1 MQALKHWPLYLI
13 ARVLPAAIG
22 FAGIAIYTRLLD
34 PGSFGTYALLLSTAF
49 GIGLIGF
56 SWIRVA
62 SLRFA
67 ATIDAEGEP
76 ALLVTIACAFAATSA
91 LVAAVILLVVRVY
104 DPNLGCNLAL
114 LTAGCAIA
122 SAWFELNITL
132 LQARLQVLGVGLLQL
147 GRGVGTLLCSVV
159 LIYAGLGAQALLVGF
174 IAGNL
179 AGFGSIFLWR
189 SALRGRLDG
198 ALLRRFFH
206 FGWPS
211 SASSVSYL
219 SMTFQRYALDAA
231 GGSAVVGIY
240 AAATDFSQQT
250 VGLLM
255 GTATLAG
262 QPLAFRARDLGAKR
276 QLSEQMR
283 NNARLLF
290 AVGFPAA
297 AGLIA
302 LADPIAQI
310 YLGPRFHVHAG
321 PLMALAAGSI
331 FLSGLR
337 GGYFE
342 QAFEIAFKTRAVALN
357 AFARVALTV
366 AFSLWLIP
374 RSGAVGAAVALLLA
388 EFIGLLMS
396 IAWARRLMH
405 VPIPVLSWFKIAAA
419 TAIMV
424 AVLALVPLRTT
435 ILGLAIAV
443 AAGAL
448 AYGASIALL
457 HVRGLRAIASS
468 LWRAAP
474 QQTPL

>member
-1 MQALKHWPLYLI
+1 MQAFKHWPLYLV
-13 ARVLPAAIG
+13 ARLLPAAIG

-34 PGSFGTYALLLSTAF
+34 PASFGIYALLLSTSF
-49 GIGLIGF
+49 GIGMIGF

-67 ATIDAEGEP
+67 ATIAAEGEP
-76 ALLVTIACAFAATSA
+76 DLLVTIACAFAVTAAVVT
-91 LVAAVILLVVRVY
+91 AVILAVVRIY
-104 DPNLGCNLAL
+104 DPNLGWTLAL

-122 SAWFELNITL
+122 SAWFELNVTL
-132 LQARLQVLGVGLLQL
+132 LQARLQVLGVGLLQMA
-147 GRGVGTLLCSVV
+147 RVIGTLLFSVG
-159 LIYAGLGAQALLVGF
+159 LILAGLKAQALLVGF

-179 AGFGSIFLWR
+179 AGFGTLALWK
-189 SALRGRLDG
+189 SALRGKLDR
-198 ALLRRFFH
+198 ALLKRFFR

-219 SMTFQRYALDAA
+219 SMTFQRFALDAV
-231 GGSAVVGIY
+231 GGSAIVGIY
-240 AAATDFSQQT
+240 AAASDFSQQT

-262 QPLAFRARDLGAKR
+262 QPLAFRARDLGAKS

-283 NNARLLF
+283 TNARLLF

-302 LADPIAQI
+302 LADPISAI

-374 RSGAVGAAVALLLA
+374 RNGAIGAGVGLLLA

-396 IAWARRLMH
+396 VAWARRMMH
-405 VPIPVLSWFKIAAA
+405 VPIPVVSWLKIAAA
-419 TAIMV
+419 TAVMV
-424 AVLALVPLRTT
+424 AVLTLVPLRTT
-435 ILGLAIAV
+435 ILGLAVAI

-448 AYGASIALL
+448 AYGGSIALL
-457 HVRGLRAIASS
+457 HVRGIRAFAGA
-468 LWRAAP
+468 LWRASP